1 MTRSVTSYNCCPSKL
16 LDDHF
21 LCVSHSLCLTSSN
34 VHSNRFS
41 ILQKGPKLLYLNTC
55 IRGYPKGLRAG
66 SDPRKP
72 LVSIDEHFE
81 KIEYRGVSSILFSIE
96 VFSFVTVFLSKIF
109 PIFFTSCTQVYGCGD
124 KQIRDIQLDIKKWQ
138 VREAERQRTVKLTST
153 DWIDH
158 PDRYL
163 LELGGRP
170 QYNNS

>member
-1 MTRSVTSYNCCPSKL
+1 M
-16 LDDHF
+16 
-21 LCVSHSLCLTSSN
+21 
-34 VHSNRFS
+34 
-41 ILQKGPKLLYLNTC
+41 LYLNTC

-72 LVSIDEHFE
+72 LISVDEQFE
-81 KIEYRGVSSILFSIE
+81 KIEYRSVPSVLFSIE
-96 VFSFVTVFLSKIF
+96 VKFRSYEISIHFGCLTKSHFVFVLRQQ
-109 PIFFTSCTQVYGCGD
+109 QVYGCGD
-124 KQIRDIQLDIKKWQ
+124 RQIRDIQLDIKKWQ
-138 VREAERQRTVKLTST
+138 VTEAERQRTVKLTSA

>member
-1 MTRSVTSYNCCPSKL
+1 MITSDEEDSQLTNYYSKKIQ
-16 LDDHF
+16 
-21 LCVSHSLCLTSSN
+21 
-34 VHSNRFS
+34 NRFS

-72 LVSIDEHFE
+72 LISIDEHFE
-81 KIEYRGVSSILFSIE
+81 KIEYRNVPAILFSIE
-96 VFSFVTVFLSKIF
+96 VSFIKYALRITANVLRTFYSR
-109 PIFFTSCTQVYGCGD
+109 SDQVYGCGD
-124 KQIRDIQLDIKKWQ
+124 RQIRDIQVDIKKWQ
-138 VREAERQRTVKLTST
+138 VTEAERQRTVKLTSA